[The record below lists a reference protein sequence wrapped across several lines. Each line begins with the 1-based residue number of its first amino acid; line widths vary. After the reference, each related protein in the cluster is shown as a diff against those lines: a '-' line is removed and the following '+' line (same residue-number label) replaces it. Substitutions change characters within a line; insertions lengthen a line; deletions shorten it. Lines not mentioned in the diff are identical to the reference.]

1 MAENTPKLAYL
12 LDPLFQIENVNGKP
26 LVGGYIEVYYAGTNE
41 KYITYQNFD
50 FTQNPFK
57 IPLGSDGRA
66 VVLAQTEQAYDVYV
80 RDSFGN
86 LVFSR
91 LNIAPGGAGGVAFG
105 MTKVSHDD
113 TLTGNGTQLSPLGV
127 SPLTNLAVDETMT
140 AYEATVEGKES
151 LVLGVNGDWFN
162 SAISGISNDFV
173 TNETFS
179 ACCSAVKGGLDNKV
193 DLSAL
198 NNYYTKTE
206 TWNTFLPRSGLDL
219 SNYYTTAQT
228 YNKYEI
234 EDRLDGKQDKL
245 TFGYDEN
252 SAISSINNSALAA
265 GQGGDTTPWISGAKI
280 LADTQTM
287 TDNMIIQVLSSF
299 TLSGNKNHCIAVK
312 GGVYRFPNK
321 WEIGSGI
328 AETNFFMPQSSMSG
342 YLPISSFSSYTA
354 SVASNLE
361 NNWNY
366 TNSAYGLSINNFY
379 NKLDISAFSSWSA
392 DLDLSGDYI
401 PTSASGNFYPMTG
414 NPSGFLTAHQD
425 LSDYATTSIVNNISS
440 YFSGEID
447 NKLDKSESG
456 NYYPMTGNP
465 SGFLT
470 AHQSLTDYYKKTETS
485 SKEEISAAIAAIPL
499 GDEEVNN
506 VVHNNSA
513 TWNNV
518 VNKLDATAY
527 HELTAGTNID
537 IQNYVISSKD
547 WTNEI
552 KEASANAFNEA
563 TAQIPE
569 PFDPTYISGQIDNKL
584 NKSDSANF
592 YPMTGNPS
600 GFLTAHQDLSDYYK
614 KTETS
619 SKEELSAMFAQLS
632 ADETYT
638 LVPGYNIGISSDDNL
653 KQTTIYYTGTNGDE
667 EVNNVVRQYSAA
679 GTWLTA
685 HQDISNLMPKSDSAK
700 FYPMTGNPSG
710 FLTAHQSLANYYT
723 KTDTSS
729 KQEISAALQ
738 YVSANAGHT
747 YTGDDP
753 IYVNN
758 ETNHIGITGEALSAG
773 PNIDIFASGGYVV
786 ISATGGG
793 GQGAI
798 YNGIS
803 PIDVNNTT
811 HQISAKGVSFGVQEP
826 LFFVQ
831 DDNQAVIIGCSA
843 GGGGGTTYTG
853 DAQGALDEV
862 YANSG
867 VWLTAHQ
874 SLTDYQTTAAMTGYV
889 PVSNVPYSI
898 VYTASLP
905 ATPDANTLYLI
916 PEA

>member
-234 EDRLDGKQDKL
+234 EDRLDGKQDRL

-321 WEIGSGI
+321 WEIASGI
-328 AETNFFMPQSSMSG
+328 AETNYFIPQSSMSG
-342 YLPISSFSSYTA
+342 YLPTSSFTSYTA
-354 SVASNLE
+354 SIASNLE

-366 TNSAYGLSINNFY
+366 TNSAYSLSINNFY
-379 NKLDISAFSSWSA
+379 NKLDASAFSAWSA
-392 DLDLSGDYI
+392 VQDPVLIGDSNI
-401 PTSASGNFYPMTG
+401 TAISSKVDSHIQWNLAVNAAPVITDTRLIGDNCI
-414 NPSGFLTAHQD
+414 TAH
-425 LSDYATTSIVNNISS
+425 TTETSGEWIVGLVQSAYEAIDSVGGISS
-440 YFSGEID
+440 DVETLK
-447 NKLDKSESG
+447 NASG

-470 AHQSLTDYYKKTETS
+470 SHQSLTDYYKKTETS
-485 SKEEISAAIAAIPL
+485 SKEEISAAIAAIPG
-499 GDEEVNN
+499 GDVEVNN
-506 VVHNNSA
+506 VVHNYSA
-513 TWNNV
+513 
-518 VNKLDATAY
+518 
-527 HELTAGTNID
+527 AGTWLTSHQD
-537 IQNYVISSKD
+537 ISNLM
-547 WTNEI
+547 
-552 KEASANAFNEA
+552 
-563 TAQIPE
+563 P
-569 PFDPTYISGQIDNKL
+569 
-584 NKSDSANF
+584 KSESANF

-600 GFLTAHQDLSDYYK
+600 GFLTAHQSLS
-614 KTETS
+614 
-619 SKEELSAMFAQLS
+619 
-632 ADETYT
+632 
-638 LVPGYNIGISSDDNL
+638 
-653 KQTTIYYTGTNGDE
+653 
-667 EVNNVVRQYSAA
+667 
-679 GTWLTA
+679 
-685 HQDISNLMPKSDSAK
+685 
-700 FYPMTGNPSG
+700 
-710 FLTAHQSLANYYT
+710 NYYT

-738 YVSANAGHT
+738 YISSNAGKT
-747 YTGDDP
+747 YTGVDP
-753 IYVNN
+753 IQVNN
-758 ETNHIGITGEALSAG
+758 STNEISITGEALSAG

-786 ISATGGG
+786 ISANGGNSFPITGTNGTTG
-793 GQGAI
+793 FTANMDCSSMYLSTGAGPAGAI
-798 YNGIS
+798 
-803 PIDVNNTT
+803 VNLDT
-811 HQISAKGVSFGVQEP
+811 KGVHFEAYPSTDVSASWYNIITQ
-826 LFFVQ
+826 Q
-831 DDNQAVIIGCSA
+831 DKITCSSVK
-843 GGGGGTTYTG
+843 
-853 DAQGALDEV
+853 L
-862 YANSG
+862 
-867 VWLTAHQ
+867 
-874 SLTDYQTTAAMTGYV
+874 TTAASENRFYTSALPNLNEITFIAPSYG
-889 PVSNVPYSI
+889 PYGTYS
-898 VYTASLP
+898 A
-905 ATPDANTLYLI
+905 LI
-916 PEA
+916 DDSDTTFVVEVDSGCCVKVVRAWSDDRHKNCWFGLNQETYFYIG

>member
-151 LVLGVNGDWFN
+151 IVLGVNGDWFN

-234 EDRLDGKQDKL
+234 EDRLDGKQDRL

-252 SAISSINNSALAA
+252 SAISSINNSALAGSQGGDTTPWISGTKHIADTQLMTDNMLIQVLSSFDLSGNKNHCINVKGGMYRFPNQWELASSIQNTNWFMEKSAMSGYFPTSSFNSFIENGWNPNINALYSSASNLINSANWLINNKLDASAFSAYTADA
-265 GQGGDTTPWISGAKI
+265 GETYTLVGGDNISISSDDDEKTTTISVTGEVGDTTPWISGAKI
-280 LADTQTM
+280 LAETKYM
-287 TDNMIIQVLSSF
+287 EPGEYIQALSSF

-312 GGVYRFPNK
+312 GGGYLFPTNQMLA
-321 WEIGSGI
+321 SGI
-328 AETNFFMPQSSMSG
+328 SS
-342 YLPISSFSSYTA
+342 YLTGEFVPSSTFSSFVSSWSDHLSTLYGND
-354 SVASNLE
+354 SYLSSCVSNI
-361 NNWNY
+361 
-366 TNSAYGLSINNFY
+366 SA
-379 NKLDISAFSSWSA
+379 NKLDS
-392 DLDLSGDYI
+392 
-401 PTSASGNFYPMTG
+401 
-414 NPSGFLTAHQD
+414 
-425 LSDYATTSIVNNISS
+425 
-440 YFSGEID
+440 
-447 NKLDKSESG
+447 
-456 NYYPMTGNP
+456 
-465 SGFLT
+465 
-470 AHQSLTDYYKKTETS
+470 
-485 SKEEISAAIAAIPL
+485 
-499 GDEEVNN
+499 
-506 VVHNNSA
+506 
-513 TWNNV
+513 
-518 VNKLDATAY
+518 TAY

-563 TAQIPE
+563 TA
-569 PFDPTYISGQIDNKL
+569 
-584 NKSDSANF
+584 AN
-592 YPMTGNPS
+592 P
-600 GFLTAHQDLSDYYK
+600 
-614 KTETS
+614 TS
-619 SKEELSAMFAQLS
+619 STQWNSCYETVNTNSGEWQKVSGKLDTTAFESYTAN
-632 ADETYT
+632 DETY
-638 LVPGYNIGISSDDNL
+638 LLKGGYNIGVSSDDVN
-653 KQTTIYYTGTNGDE
+653 KETTIYYTGTNGDE
-667 EVNNVVRQYSAA
+667 QVNQVVRQYSAA

-685 HQDISNLMPKSDSAK
+685 HQDISNLMPKSESAN

-710 FLTAHQSLANYYT
+710 FLTQHQDLSNYATTAQLADKIDSSAINYKSFPGLGSL
-723 KTDTSS
+723 
-729 KQEISAALQ
+729 
-738 YVSANAGHT
+738 VS
-747 YTGDDP
+747 
-753 IYVNN
+753 
-758 ETNHIGITGEALSAG
+758 
-773 PNIDIFASGGYVV
+773 
-786 ISATGGG
+786 
-793 GQGAI
+793 
-798 YNGIS
+798 GIS
-803 PIDVNNTT
+803 GHKIYAYTAENASWADKAGTAV
-811 HQISAKGVSFGVQEP
+811 K
-826 LFFVQ
+826 
-831 DDNQAVIIGCSA
+831 DNLGRNITA
-843 GGGGGTTYTG
+843 TYI
-853 DAQGALDEV
+853 
-862 YANSG
+862 
-867 VWLTAHQ
+867 
-874 SLTDYQTTAAMTGYV
+874 TTADITGYV
-889 PVSNVPYSI
+889 PYSAVSALIDVVQTYSGKW
-898 VYTASLP
+898 LLNG
-905 ATPDANTLYLI
+905 DL
-916 PEA
+916 

>member
-105 MTKVSHDD
+105 MTKVNHDD

-140 AYEATVEGKES
+140 AYEATVEGKDS
-151 LVLGVNGDWFN
+151 LVLGVNGEWFS

-206 TWNTFLPRSGLDL
+206 TWNTFLPRSGFDL

-228 YNKYEI
+228 YNIYEI
-234 EDRLDGKQDKL
+234 EDRLDGKQNKL

-252 SAISSINNSALAA
+252 SAISSINYSALA
-265 GQGGDTTPWISGAKI
+265 GSQGELVPWISGTKHIAE
-280 LADTQTM
+280 TQLM
-287 TDNMIIQVLSSF
+287 TDNMLIQVLSSF
-299 TLSGNKNHCIAVK
+299 DLSGNKNHCINVK
-312 GGVYRFPNK
+312 GGMYRFPNQ
-321 WEIGSGI
+321 WEIASSVQN
-328 AETNFFMPQSSMSG
+328 TNWFMEKSAMSG
-342 YLPISSFSSYTA
+342 YFPTSSFNTFIENGFNPNINALYSS
-354 SVASNLE
+354 ASNLTYSA
-361 NNWNY
+361 NW
-366 TNSAYGLSINNFY
+366 LIN

-392 DLDLSGDYI
+392 NLDLSGDYI
-401 PTSASGNFYPMTG
+401 PTSASGSFYPMTG
-414 NPSGFLTAHQD
+414 NPSGFLTQHQD
-425 LSDYATTSIVNNISS
+425 LSDYATTSVVNNISS
-440 YFSGEID
+440 YLSGEID

-470 AHQSLTDYYKKTETS
+470 S
-485 SKEEISAAIAAIPL
+485 
-499 GDEEVNN
+499 
-506 VVHNNSA
+506 
-513 TWNNV
+513 
-518 VNKLDATAY
+518 
-527 HELTAGTNID
+527 
-537 IQNYVISSKD
+537 
-547 WTNEI
+547 
-552 KEASANAFNEA
+552 
-563 TAQIPE
+563 
-569 PFDPTYISGQIDNKL
+569 
-584 NKSDSANF
+584 
-592 YPMTGNPS
+592 
-600 GFLTAHQDLSDYYK
+600 HQDLSDYYK

-619 SKEELSAMFAQLS
+619 SKEELSAMFATIS

-667 EVNNVVRQYSAA
+667 EVNAVVRQYSAN
-679 GTWLTA
+679 GTWLTE
-685 HQDISNLMPKSDSAK
+685 SDSAK

-710 FLTAHQSLANYYT
+710 FLTQHQSLTNYYT

-738 YVSANAGHT
+738 YISSNAGKT
-747 YTGDDP
+747 YTGVDP
-753 IYVNN
+753 IQVNN
-758 ETNHIGITGEALSAG
+758 TTNEISITGEALSAG

-786 ISATGGG
+786 ISANGGNAFPITGTDGTTNYTANANFSSFTLTT
-793 GQGAI
+793 GQGPA
-798 YNGIS
+798 GAH
-803 PIDVNNTT
+803 VNMNV
-811 HQISAKGVSFGVQEP
+811 KGVHFEAYPSVDVSASWYNIITQ
-826 LFFVQ
+826 Q
-831 DDNQAVIIGCSA
+831 DKITCSSVK
-843 GGGGGTTYTG
+843 
-853 DAQGALDEV
+853 L
-862 YANSG
+862 
-867 VWLTAHQ
+867 
-874 SLTDYQTTAAMTGYV
+874 TTAA
-889 PVSNVPYSI
+889 SENWF
-898 VYTASLP
+898 YTSSLP
-905 ATPDANTLYLI
+905 NLNKITFIAPSYGPYETYSALI
-916 PEA
+916 DDGSTTFVAEVDSGCCRTVVRNWNDDRNKDCWCGLNQETYFYIG